1 MKRVILSTLLAI
13 ILILPLVFA
22 DDFEIGKGLIAQ
34 KTSCDTLTYDQL
46 EAIGD
51 YIMEQ
56 MHPGRLHE
64 IMDERMGGEGSE
76 SLRQVHINLA
86 KNFYCGNANSMS
98 TSMMNMMMNRGG
110 FNMMGYNYGMGY
122 NFGVFGWVLMVIFWI
137 AIIAFIVWAI
147 QQFVKGKESSPLD
160 ILEKRYAEGKISR
173 KQYLEMKK
181 ELMR

>member
-76 SLRQVHINLA
+76 SLRQVHITMGKA
-86 KNFYCGNANSMS
+86 FYCGEHNMMS
-98 TSMMNMMMNRGG
+98 GGMMNMMMNRG
-110 FNMMGYNYGMGY
+110 MMYGTYNNYGNSYG
-122 NFGVFGWVLMVIFWI
+122 FRIVGWVFSILVLAVLILLI
-137 AIIAFIVWAI
+137 AWLI
-147 QQFVKGKESSPLD
+147 KKLPRR
-160 ILEKRYAEGKISR
+160 KR
-173 KQYLEMKK
+173 
-181 ELMR
+181 